1 MAGPGRTAD
10 WQVGVA
16 LTARDRQLI
25 SWLQDN
31 YAYTRPVEVGR
42 ADDGLVRLVLSIPAP
57 NATEAMHWAL
67 QIVADAQRKVRR
79 HDRRNEP
86 SLATVEC
93 WRADEP
99 PPTPYA
105 ATSFG

>member
-1 MAGPGRTAD
+1 M
-10 WQVGVA
+10 A

-31 YAYTRPVEVGR
+31 YGFTRPVGVGR
-42 ADDGLVRLVLSIPAP
+42 ADDGLVRLVLGIPAP

-67 QIVADAQRKVRR
+67 QIVADAQRNFQR

-86 SLATVEC
+86 RLATVEC
-93 WRADEP
+93 WRAGEP
-99 PPTPYA
+99 PPTSYA
-105 ATSFG
+105 ATSIG